1 MRNHFRAVVW
11 TETLSGFGWHGTKAM
26 RAETI
31 GGVAHGWFFPRDWA
45 RVCEPTTRT
54 LVSNSLRAQVPSIYF
69 ERFVRL
75 EHLSLGVP
83 AFDRGERHALR
94 VGSVE
99 SLVVLARSAG
109 GFEIILRNRPV

>member
-1 MRNHFRAVVW
+1 MVGSFLEIGLESVNPQL
-11 TETLSGFGWHGTKAM
+11 ELLS
-26 RAETI
+26 
-31 GGVAHGWFFPRDWA
+31 
-45 RVCEPTTRT
+45 RT
-54 LVSNSLRAQVPSIYF
+54 HYVPKCHQSCF

-75 EHLSLGVP
+75 EHLSLGVS